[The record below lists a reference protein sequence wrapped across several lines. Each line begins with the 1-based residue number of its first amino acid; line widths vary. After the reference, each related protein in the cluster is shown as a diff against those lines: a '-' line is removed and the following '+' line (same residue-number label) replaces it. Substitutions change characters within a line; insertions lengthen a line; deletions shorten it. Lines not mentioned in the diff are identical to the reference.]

1 MSSPSLLH
9 ELIEALQCLPGIGR
23 KSAQRMA
30 YHLLDKDRAGAV
42 NLSEILSSAM
52 QNISNCSVCRDYTE
66 KSICNICS
74 NERRDSD
81 VICVVETPSD
91 LIAVEST
98 ATYSGKY
105 FVLMGNLS
113 PLDGIG
119 PDELGLDL
127 LKKNIQQQACREIII
142 ATSAT
147 VEGEA
152 TAHFI
157 KSMAKQISPNI
168 IVSRLAQGV
177 PIGGELGYL
186 DASTLSLSLA
196 NRQGL

>member
-1 MSSPSLLH
+1 MSSPSLLA
-9 ELIEALQCLPGIGR
+9 ELIESLQCLPGVGR
-23 KSAQRMA
+23 KTAQRMA
-30 YHLLDKDRAGAV
+30 YHLLDKNRHGALE
-42 NLSEILSSAM
+42 LSNVLQNAM
-52 QNISNCSVCRDYTE
+52 QNIANCSICRDYTE
-66 KSICNICS
+66 KDICNICA
-74 NERRDSD
+74 NERRDNE

-98 ATYSGKY
+98 AMYSGKY

-119 PDELGLDL
+119 PDELGLNL
-127 LKKNIQQQACREIII
+127 LKQRIKEQNCREIII

-157 KSMAKQISPNI
+157 KSMTN
-168 IVSRLAQGV
+168 LFG
-177 PIGGELGYL
+177 
-186 DASTLSLSLA
+186 
-196 NRQGL
+196 